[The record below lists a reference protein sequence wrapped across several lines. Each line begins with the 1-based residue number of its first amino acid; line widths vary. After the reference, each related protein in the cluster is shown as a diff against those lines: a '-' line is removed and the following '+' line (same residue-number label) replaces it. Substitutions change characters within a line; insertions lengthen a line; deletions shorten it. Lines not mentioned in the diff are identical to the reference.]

1 MSISKCIVRIRDNHN
16 SEHSVTVYAES
27 LYEAVVRGLNQLTQV
42 GWETDSDE
50 TIKRVEVEIFQEPT
64 KHTVDVP
71 HLLKW
76 IKQGA
81 KNPAQQMRKE
91 KLRKLLGR

>member
-1 MSISKCIVRIRDNHN
+1 
-16 SEHSVTVYAES
+16 
-27 LYEAVVRGLNQLTQV
+27 VRGLNQLSQV
-42 GWETDSDE
+42 GWETDSDD

-81 KNPAQQMRKE
+81 NNPARADDERKATEAAWKVGSLNGSTTRKSIRWMRGA
-91 KLRKLLGR
+91 LP